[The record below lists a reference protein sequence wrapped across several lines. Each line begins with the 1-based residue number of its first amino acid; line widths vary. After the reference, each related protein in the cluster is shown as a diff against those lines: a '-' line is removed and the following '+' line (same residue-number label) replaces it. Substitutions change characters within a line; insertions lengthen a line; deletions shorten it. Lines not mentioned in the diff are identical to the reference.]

1 VQTHGPAPPRRPAR
15 ARGQNAF
22 PKSTHSDSQRD
33 CPWSMLRHSILDHGA
48 NSFRV
53 ASFGHTALFMV
64 TDPDAPFRSHCMT
77 RVVALRRR
85 SGLPVK
91 EAGVCRGNQFRTIFR
106 GVRGSAGME
115 GRTHGKRPRPPPHA
129 RWEAGAAVPRCRR
142 RRAHA
147 REEEK
152 KRIFSLLP
160 ARDPP
165 RAAGGPAHLCGQLR
179 AFQQQQYSYTLLE
192 LEFPRVLAP
201 DWSSSRFS
209 LLGLCGIHCKQGKP
223 IRNTLLPC
231 LVAASSHRWDWASCV
246 PAASL
251 GCGSRFSGSLSGIE
265 PKIPRYP

>member
-33 CPWSMLRHSILDHGA
+33 CPWSMLRHSVLDHGA

-115 GRTHGKRPRPPPHA
+115 GRTHGKRPRPPPT
-129 RWEAGAAVPRCRR
+129 RGGK
-142 RRAHA
+142 RAQQ
-147 REEEK
+147 
-152 KRIFSLLP
+152 SP
-160 ARDPP
+160 A
-165 RAAGGPAHLCGQLR
+165 AAGGERTRGKKKRRGSFRFSPHGILR
-179 AFQQQQYSYTLLE
+179 VRQAAPLTSAVNYERFNSSNIRIHFSSWNYRGCWHQTG
-192 LEFPRVLAP
+192 PRV
-201 DWSSSRFS
+201 DS
-209 LLGLCGIHCKQGKP
+209 HCSVCVASIANKANQCW
-223 IRNTLLPC
+223 NTLLPF
-231 LVAASSHRWDWASCV
+231 LVAASSVCWDWASCV